1 MKTIATKVLFGA
13 TAVMAI
19 LLVPAIS
26 CFAED
31 SRLYV
36 AAPEPTSLLLL
47 GAGIAGLVGL
57 KKFFR

>member
-1 MKTIATKVLFGA
+1 MKKMATRVLFGM
-13 TAVMAI
+13 TAVMAV

-26 CFAED
+26 CFAND
-31 SRLYV
+31 LRVYQ
-36 AAPEPTSLLLL
+36 APEPVSALLL

>member
-1 MKTIATKVLFGA
+1 MKKMATKVFLGA
-13 TAVMAI
+13 AAVMAV

-26 CFAED
+26 CFATD
-31 SRLYV
+31 RI
-36 AAPEPTSLLLL
+36 ATPEPASLLLL